1 MSRCPNQQP
10 TRIAELSARIA
21 ANTTEIDNFL
31 VSQSLPTPSFDPDAP
46 LSLFHPNTDDRILA
60 AREAVI
66 QDTLELRDLMLGPR
80 EHLFS
85 SQPNYHLSEL
95 AIVRFGIARLVPL
108 NGEIT
113 FAELAVAAGLGE
125 SHVRR
130 LVRHAITQ
138 HIFCEP
144 RPGFVAHSASSRL
157 LAEDADVAAWVRWR
171 ADDCWLAAYHTCEAI
186 ARWPAS
192 EEPNETGF
200 SLANQTSLSMFDVLA
215 ADPERAAR
223 FAAGM
228 RLYAARPDLDVHYL
242 VDAWPWGELKD
253 GATVIDVGGSHGEAA
268 IALARA
274 FPSMNLVV
282 QDIDKPTILEADSR
296 KPADIADRVRY
307 MTHDFFTEQPIREA
321 DVYLY
326 RACFHNWS
334 DKYAVRILRA
344 LIPALKVGARVL
356 LNDVVVPGPE
366 EMSPGAASDVRSG
379 DLNMMMLF
387 NAADREVSDWARLFE
402 MASPGFQFKG
412 GKAATWVRSVDSR
425 GIVEWGLNHI
435 IRALT

>member
-1 MSRCPNQQP
+1 MALARFRPPVLACPNQQP

-46 LSLFHPNTDDRILA
+46 LSL
-60 AREAVI
+60 
-66 QDTLELRDLMLGPR
+66 
-80 EHLFS
+80 
-85 SQPNYHLSEL
+85 EL
-95 AIVRFGIARLVPL
+95 AIVRFGLARL
-108 NGEIT
+108 
-113 FAELAVAAGLGE
+113 LAVAAGLGE

-171 ADDCWLAAYHTCEAI
+171 ADGCWLAAYHT
-186 ARWPAS
+186 
-192 EEPNETGF
+192 F

-242 VDAWPWGELKD
+242 VDAWPWGGLKD

-412 GKAATWVRSVDSR
+412 GKAATWVSCYCAKTMSHPDITFNPNS
-425 GIVEWGLNHI
+425 
-435 IRALT
+435 